1 MLTRGATFLARLER
15 SHDKIVE
22 VSQPFLTAASK
33 VLVHGKSRV
42 VAGAL
47 ITACKSRDIEVN
59 ISVQL
64 VSFDNFHDQVVLT
77 KSSGEMAK
85 KLQAENIHV
94 KVVDDLAVGVE
105 MHRVDCVLLGAE
117 GVVETGGG
125 SNI

>member
-1 MLTRGATFLARLER
+1 MY
-15 SHDKIVE
+15 SSKIKE
-22 VSQPFLTAASK
+22 ESFLT
-33 VLVHGKSRV
+33 
-42 VAGAL
+42 
-47 ITACKSRDIEVN
+47 
-59 ISVQL
+59 
-64 VSFDNFHDQVVLT
+64 NFYGQVVLT

-125 SNI
+125 GNI